1 LVIEK
6 LTLKKNLML
15 YIRSLIK
22 DFTFGVV
29 NEEDVPAY
37 MGDIVVPADT
47 EGLQDGDLLCHLLHP
62 PAGAILNKKPPA
74 FATNAN
80 GMPSDTT
87 AVAASASGMGVSPP
101 MGVGGAGSQTRSWN
115 DTPQDPMASQQ
126 PGFGSQSQFA
136 TPFMASAPAS
146 RGNLQETPSEAR
158 PPVILDPSLYTRE
171 MPIRMPNMGK
181 YDGSCSS

>member
-1 LVIEK
+1 
-6 LTLKKNLML
+6 
-15 YIRSLIK
+15 
-22 DFTFGVV
+22 
-29 NEEDVPAY
+29 

-62 PAGAILNKKPPA
+62 PAGAILNTKPPA
-74 FATNAN
+74 SAATAN

-87 AVAASASGMGVSPP
+87 AVGASANGMGVSPP
-101 MGVGGAGSQTRSWN
+101 MNVGGVGSQTMSWN

-136 TPFMASAPAS
+136 QHSMASAPALS
-146 RGNLQETPSEAR
+146 GNLQETPSEAT
-158 PPVILDPSLYTRE
+158 PAVTLDPSLYTRE

-181 YDGSCSS
+181 YDGSYSSSMH